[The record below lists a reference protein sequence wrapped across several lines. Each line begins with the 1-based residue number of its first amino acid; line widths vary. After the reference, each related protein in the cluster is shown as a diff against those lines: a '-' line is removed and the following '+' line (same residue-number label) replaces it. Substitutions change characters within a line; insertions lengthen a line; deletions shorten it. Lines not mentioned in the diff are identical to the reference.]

1 MENISAR
8 EKNCKFCNL
17 IKTKSHE
24 LVYEDDLIAIFPDIK
39 PKAKVHLQVVPK
51 RHIKNVNSLKKTDL
65 DLLLYMKEKSA
76 EFVRNKYLGEVNL
89 EIK

>member
-17 IKTKSHE
+17 IKCHSNE
-24 LVYEDDLIAIFPDIK
+24 LVYEDDKIAIFPDIK
-39 PKAKVHLQVVPK
+39 PKAKIHLQVVLK

-65 DLLLYMKEKSA
+65 DLVVYMKEKSL
-76 EFVRNKYLGEVNL
+76 EYVKSKYGGEGNL